1 MNLIEGKMLTIFTK
15 PEKPKKKD
23 QKGKE
28 AKRVRLGIRLIF
40 DDGVKV
46 QVGDQTYVGRGT
58 MVFYHNRY
66 QTIKV
71 HAPQRPTYYLSGSV
85 ILDDD
90 GAPVWEESENASKNT
105 KGSTI
110 DKFLKEHGAWGE
122 KIAEMIARI
131 KDESDQAMAA

>member
-46 QVGDQTYVGRGT
+46 QVGDETYVGRGT

-71 HAPQRPTYYLSGSV
+71 HAPMRPTYYRSGSV
-85 ILDDD
+85 IMGAD
-90 GAPVWEESENASKNT
+90 GPVWEEGENASKKT
-105 KGSTI
+105 GGLTI
-110 DKFLKEHGAWGE
+110 DEFIKQHGAWGE